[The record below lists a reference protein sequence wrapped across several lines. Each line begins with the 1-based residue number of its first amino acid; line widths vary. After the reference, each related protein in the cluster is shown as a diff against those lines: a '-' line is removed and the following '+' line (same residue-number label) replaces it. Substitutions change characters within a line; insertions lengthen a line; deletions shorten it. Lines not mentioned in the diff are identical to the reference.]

1 MIHVSDWKFKDEM
14 EYRLI
19 DVDFWINKPG
29 KDHSQRMRN
38 SPGIYEKQ
46 KQNNFSN
53 MELWISGETCTVE
66 LWSKTRLMSKS
77 FRK

>member
-29 KDHSQRMRN
+29 KDHSQRRRN
-38 SPGIYEKQ
+38 FPGIYGKA
-46 KQNNFSN
+46 KA
-53 MELWISGETCTVE
+53 
-66 LWSKTRLMSKS
+66 KAK
-77 FRK
+77 